1 MTIFT
6 RVDYGQYVDIIEKA
20 GTMTE
25 HTSAEPRPAAA
36 HEMPSL
42 ARVRAKDRL
51 SMAVVLSAASLAWFG
66 WGHQGLQLEGWLR
79 GGMVAAAIVLV
90 VAILLVRRVPVPPTL
105 ATDPQARKVYW
116 AAVIAEVVLIVAGAL
131 VLARTGHPTF
141 LSTWVLFVVG
151 IHFLPFVR
159 AFNTPLLR
167 PTALCCVLAAALAL
181 WAGLTGWAP
190 APTVAGAGGG
200 VILLGFALALMR
212 QARQE

>member
-1 MTIFT
+1 
-6 RVDYGQYVDIIEKA
+6 
-20 GTMTE
+20 MTE
-25 HTSAEPRPAAA
+25 HTSPEPRPATTDELPSPA
-36 HEMPSL
+36 H
-42 ARVRAKDRL
+42 VRAKDRL
-51 SMAVVLSAASLAWFG
+51 SMAVVLAAASIAWFG
-66 WGHQGLQLEGWLR
+66 WGHQGLRLEVWLR

-131 VLARTGHPTF
+131 VLARAGHSVF

-167 PTALCCVLAAALAL
+167 LTALCCVLVAALAL

-200 VILLGFALALMR
+200 VVLLGFALALTR
-212 QARQE
+212 QAPQE